1 MMVFRRALS
10 LLRGVGRTAHDER
23 LTVTACGIELHDR
36 RRSRLLWSVGWNELD
51 EIVAFKRDMLA
62 VDDVCLGFRVRGESR
77 FRVCDEEIAGWDDV
91 NEALATRSGIRYD
104 EWFARIVQPPFAANS
119 TVLWRRDPTAE

>member
-10 LLRGVGRTAHDER
+10 ILRGVGRTAHDER
-23 LTVTACGIELHDR
+23 LTVTAGGIELHDT
-36 RRSRLLWSVGWNELD
+36 RRSQVLWSAGWNELD

-62 VDDVCLGFRVRGESR
+62 VDDVCLGLRLRGETAL
-77 FRVCDEEIAGWDDV
+77 RVCDEEIAGWDAV
-91 NEALATRSGIRYD
+91 NEALATRFGIRYE

-119 TVLWRRDPTAE
+119 TVLWRRDPAGE